1 MHTVPLSQNSRETI
15 ATRSTQ
21 LRNALRNDSTSA
33 DEIKKQLAAL
43 RAARE
48 TARKE
53 LVVAQQEL
61 RKTVNV
67 RQEAQLVLMGLLD

>member
-1 MHTVPLSQNSRETI
+1 MSNAEENKPDEHKLI
-15 ATRSTQ
+15 TQ
-21 LRNALRNDSTSA
+21 RR
-33 DEIKKQLAAL
+33 KQLDAL

-48 TARKE
+48 TAKKE

-67 RQEAQLVLMGLLD
+67 RREAQLVLMGLLD